1 MPLKVDSTLNPIYL
15 LTHRRW
21 FLIFNLISRTFMIAA
36 YVAILTSL
44 LPYYARLIHSLVQF
58 LYISAVFIMSFIVL
72 RGYDLEVE
80 LKPGYK
86 KVDNS
91 EYEKITTRYPHLMPM
106 RRVDANR
113 SARFGSRR
121 NLTYLP
127 GSERGMTEYLPLK
140 PAHVNWGRP

>member
-1 MPLKVDSTLNPIYL
+1 
-15 LTHRRW
+15 
-21 FLIFNLISRTFMIAA
+21 MIAA

-58 LYISAVFIMSFIVL
+58 LYISSIFIMSFIVL
-72 RGYDLEVE
+72 RGYDLKAV
-80 LKPGYK
+80 LTSGYK
-86 KVDNS
+86 RVSGRDDQ
-91 EYEKITTRYPHLMPM
+91 YERVSTDSSKYPHLMPM

-127 GSERGMTEYLPLK
+127 ESERGMTEYLPLK
-140 PAHVNWGRP
+140 PVHVNWGRP